1 MLTAVSTIPV
11 LSLNNLVPEKSPRI
25 NISNVSIIT
34 EVCDMIVTEG
44 KNVFAEN
51 IPIAPLRNRTGQEY
65 LHQNHYPMSMS
76 IEETV
81 FPSAYVVVVHKD

>member
-11 LSLNNLVPEKSPRI
+11 LSLNNLVPEKSLRI
-25 NISNVSIIT
+25 RNISNVSVIT

-44 KNVFAEN
+44 KNVFGEN
-51 IPIAPLRNRTGQEY
+51 IPITPLRNRTGQEY

-76 IEETV
+76 VE
-81 FPSAYVVVVHKD
+81 